1 MSSSN
6 FNFLEPHDARFVHL
20 GALAERYFA
29 DDPSTTLFKLRQL
42 AELMARQVAAR
53 TANYKG
59 AEESFADLLGR
70 LKAERLLPRAAA
82 DLFHQLRMAGN
93 QAAHEAAGT
102 HAQALSAAREL
113 AVWFHRTF
121 GGETRFSARTT
132 SSSSPR
138 TGIVADAGHR
148 IH

>member
-1 MSSSN
+1 MN
-6 FNFLEPHDARFVHL
+6 L

-53 TANYKG
+53 TANYEG
-59 AEESFADLLGR
+59 VEESFADLLGR

-102 HAQALSAAREL
+102 HAQALSGLKIAREL

-121 GGETRFSARTT
+121 GGEPSFSPGPFIPPKA
-132 SSSSPR
+132 
-138 TGIVADAGHR
+138 
-148 IH
+148 